1 MSVDSLAIFGLE
13 GLEHS
18 SPEVREASQHLLS
31 FLYG

>member
-1 MSVDSLAIFGLE
+1 MSVESLSMFGLD

-31 FLYG
+31 FLYR